1 MFLAL
6 REIRHSPA
14 RFVLITFV
22 VFLVSYLV
30 YFLTGLAYGLASSY
44 TEAIEDWDAKSIVLT
59 KDANV
64 NASGSRITEEA
75 ADAVVDAAD
84 EAALLSIT
92 PTAVSVVEDG
102 EDTRENA
109 FIFAVDPTG
118 PLAPVLKEGEEA
130 NAEHEI
136 VVDNEIARY
145 GYGVGDTLTL
155 PDSDVEWKITGVAE
169 RARYQALPTI
179 FMDRDAYAE
188 EFTVPQM
195 NVKAN
200 AIVLPKS
207 DGSDIKTVLDDN
219 DLEAVSIDK
228 FIDELP
234 GYTAQVLTFTLMI
247 GSLIA
252 ILVLVLGIFLYVM
265 TIQKKQIFGVMK
277 AQGIPTSY
285 ILISGAMQTFV
296 LTVVGV
302 ALGLIATLI
311 TGFALEGTVPFR
323 VQPWFF
329 VGVTAAFI
337 IFTLIGGL
345 IPVRTISRIDPI
357 EAID

>member
-75 ADAVVDAAD
+75 ANAVVDATD
-84 EAALLSIT
+84 DAALLSIAT
-92 PTAVSVVEDG
+92 TAVTVEQED

-109 FIFAVDPTG
+109 FIFAVDPSG
-118 PLAPVLKEGEEA
+118 ALAPELKEGEQAEA
-130 NAEHEI
+130 DDEI
-136 VVDNEIARY
+136 VIDKELARL
-145 GYGVGDTLTL
+145 GFAPGDTLTL
-155 PDSDVEWKITGVAE
+155 PDSDVDWKITGVAE
-169 RARYQALPTI
+169 MARYQALPTI
-179 FMDRDAYAE
+179 FMTRDAYADQ
-188 EFTVPQM
+188 FMLPQM
-195 NVKAN
+195 DVEAN
-200 AIVLPKS
+200 AIILPNS
-207 DGSDIKTVLDDN
+207 DGSDIKSTLDEY
-219 DLEAVSIDK
+219 DLEAVSVDK
-228 FIDELP
+228 FVDELP
-234 GYTAQVLTFTLMI
+234 GYTAQVLTFALMI

-277 AQGIPTSY
+277 AQGIPTWY

-302 ALGLIATLI
+302 SLGLAATMA

-323 VQPWFF
+323 VQPMFF
-329 VGVTAAFI
+329 IAVTAAFI
-337 IFTLIGGL
+337 VFTLIGGL